1 MSTSD
6 DPEIDQPH
14 VLLPLLTSSADRLL
28 DTARALT
35 GEQMREPSRLPGW
48 TRAHVL
54 VHLARGADSRV
65 RLLTAARTGTD
76 LPQYPDEEARAREI
90 RQGARREAGEIRGD
104 LEDSVQG
111 VLRAVAEHPGGA
123 WDVPVRWLGGGMR
136 PVRGVLWSLLR
147 EQEVHHV
154 DLATAYA
161 PHHWPVTFTTRE
173 LNETL
178 TWLRKDSAMPPL
190 RFRADEDGAVHCVGE
205 GTGPLVT
212 GSRADILAWL
222 TGRSDGNPL
231 TTAPAGALPVLPTWR
246 Q

>member
-1 MSTSD
+1 MSTSG
-6 DPEIDQPH
+6 DPERDQPH

-28 DTARALT
+28 DSARSLT
-35 GEQMREPSRLPGW
+35 GEQMGEPSRLPGW

-76 LPQYPDEEARAREI
+76 LPQYPDEETRAREI
-90 RQGARREAGEIRGD
+90 RQGALREAGEISGD
-104 LEDSVQG
+104 LEESVRG
-111 VLRAVAEHPGGA
+111 VLRAIAEHPGSA
-123 WDVPVRWLGGGMR
+123 WDAPVRWLGGGMR

-154 DLATAYA
+154 DLATTYL
-161 PHHWPVTFTTRE
+161 PHHWPDAFTTRE
-173 LNETL
+173 LHETL
-178 TWLRKDSAMPPL
+178 TWLRKDPAMPPVRL
-190 RFRADEDGAVHCVGE
+190 RADEDGAVHCVGA
-205 GTGPLVT
+205 GTGPLVA

-222 TGRSDGNPL
+222 IGRGDGNTL
-231 TTAPAGALPVLPTWR
+231 TTGPAGALPVLPTWR